1 MGEYPAVFAAGKF
14 VLKAACAEGNNM
26 EEKIFKTYD
35 EQIALLGSR
44 GIVFTDA
51 GKKSNAKKIL
61 QREGYYN
68 LINGYS
74 QLFRLNGET
83 YKPGTTVQEIYEL
96 YRFDK
101 ALRNIFLQSILKME
115 TNIKSLLSYVFSEAY
130 GHKNFLIYRNFN
142 TQVKDAQQK
151 ITSLISEIQL
161 ATAKRASD
169 PSISHYLNE
178 HGYIPLWVL
187 NTILSLGTVSKFY
200 SLLKIPERQ
209 AISKTFKI
217 SDGLLENILLYL
229 TPVRNFCAHENRLYC
244 YRTKKPLHDMPHHE
258 ALSLPKKQGEY
269 VNGKRDLFA
278 ALIALKPLLSKRDFR
293 TMLQE
298 IHLEIGKMRKKLRV
312 LQMHEIYGSMGFPE
326 NWMQLGKL

>member
-1 MGEYPAVFAAGKF
+1 MG
-14 VLKAACAEGNNM
+14 
-26 EEKIFKTYD
+26 EKIFQTYD
-35 EQIALLGSR
+35 EQIALLHSR
-44 GIVFTDA
+44 GVVFSDA

-74 QLFRLNGET
+74 QLFRLEGET

-101 ALRNIFLQSILKME
+101 TLRNIFLQSILKME
-115 TNIKSLLSYVFSEAY
+115 TNIKSLLSYVFSEEY
-130 GHKNFLIYRNFN
+130 GHKNFLVYRNFN
-142 TQVKDAQQK
+142 TEVKDAQQK
-151 ITSLISEIQL
+151 ITGLISEIQQM
-161 ATAKRASD
+161 TAKRASD
-169 PSISHYLNE
+169 PSISHYLSE

-200 SLLKIPERQ
+200 SLLKIPEKQ

-217 SDGLLENILLYL
+217 PDGLLENILLYL

-244 YRTKKPLHDMPHHE
+244 YRTKKPLHDMPYHE
-258 ALSLPKKQGEY
+258 ALSIPQKRGEY
-269 VNGKRDLFA
+269 IYGKRDLFA
-278 ALIALKPLLSKRDFR
+278 ALIALKPLLSRRDYK

-298 IHLEIGKMRKKLRV
+298 IHTAIVKMQKKLKV
-312 LQMHEIYGSMGFPE
+312 LHMEEVYRSMGFPE
-326 NWMQLGKL
+326 NWMRIHTL

>member
-1 MGEYPAVFAAGKF
+1 MG
-14 VLKAACAEGNNM
+14 
-26 EEKIFKTYD
+26 EKIFQTYD
-35 EQIALLGSR
+35 EQIALLQSR
-44 GIVFTDA
+44 GVVFSDA

-74 QLFRLNGET
+74 QLFRLEGET

-101 ALRNIFLQSILKME
+101 TLRDIFLQSILKME
-115 TNIKSLLSYVFSEAY
+115 TNIKSLLSYVFSEEY
-130 GHKNFLIYRNFN
+130 GHKNFLVYRNFN
-142 TQVKDAQQK
+142 TGVKDAQQK
-151 ITSLISEIQL
+151 ITGLISEIQQM
-161 ATAKRASD
+161 TAKRASD
-169 PSISHYLNE
+169 PSISHYLSE

-200 SLLKIPERQ
+200 SLLKIPEKQ

-217 SDGLLENILLYL
+217 PDGLLENILLYL

-244 YRTKKPLHDMPHHE
+244 YRTKKPLHDMPYHE
-258 ALSLPKKQGEY
+258 ALSIPQKSGEY
-269 VNGKRDLFA
+269 AYGKRDLFA
-278 ALIALKPLLSKRDFR
+278 ALIALKPLLSRRDYK

-298 IHLEIGKMRKKLRV
+298 IHTAIAKMQKKLDV
-312 LQMHEIYGSMGFPE
+312 LHMEEVYRSMGFPE
-326 NWMQLGKL
+326 NWMQIGKV

>member
-1 MGEYPAVFAAGKF
+1 MG
-14 VLKAACAEGNNM
+14 
-26 EEKIFKTYD
+26 EKIFQTYD
-35 EQIALLGSR
+35 QQLELLGSR
-44 GIVFTDA
+44 GVVFSDA

-74 QLFRLNGET
+74 QLFRLEGEQ

-101 ALRNIFLQSILKME
+101 ALRDIFLQSILKME
-115 TNIKSLLSYVFSEAY
+115 TNIKSLLSYVFSESY
-130 GHKNFLIYRNFN
+130 GHKNFLVYRNFN
-142 TQVKDAQQK
+142 TEVKDAQQK
-151 ITSLISEIQL
+151 ITGLISEIQQM
-161 ATAKRASD
+161 TAKRASD

-200 SLLKIPERQ
+200 SLLKIPEKQ

-217 SDGLLENILLYL
+217 SDGLLENILLFL
-229 TPVRNFCAHENRLYC
+229 TPVRNFCAHENRLFC
-244 YRTKKPLHDMPHHE
+244 YRTKKPLHDLPYHE
-258 ALSLPKKQGEY
+258 ALALPKKRGEY

-278 ALIALKPLLSKRDFR
+278 ALIALKPLLSRRDLR
-293 TMLQE
+293 KMLQE
-298 IHLEIGKMRKKLRV
+298 IHLEIGKTEKKLRV
-312 LQMHEIYGSMGFPE
+312 LQLREIYESMGFPE

>member
-1 MGEYPAVFAAGKF
+1 MG
-14 VLKAACAEGNNM
+14 
-26 EEKIFKTYD
+26 EKIFQTYD
-35 EQIALLGSR
+35 QQLELLGSR
-44 GIVFTDA
+44 GVVFSDA

-74 QLFRLNGET
+74 QLFRLEGEQ

-101 ALRNIFLQSILKME
+101 ALRDIFLQSILKME
-115 TNIKSLLSYVFSEAY
+115 TNIKSLLSYVFSESY
-130 GHKNFLIYRNFN
+130 GHKNFLVYRNFN
-142 TQVKDAQQK
+142 TEVKDAQQK
-151 ITSLISEIQL
+151 ITGLISEIQQM
-161 ATAKRASD
+161 TAKRASD

-200 SLLKIPERQ
+200 SLLKIPEKQ

-217 SDGLLENILLYL
+217 SDGLLENILLFL
-229 TPVRNFCAHENRLYC
+229 TPVRNFCAHENRLFC
-244 YRTKKPLHDMPHHE
+244 YRTKKPLHDLPYHE
-258 ALSLPKKQGEY
+258 ALALPKKRGEY

-278 ALIALKPLLSKRDFR
+278 ALIALKPLLSRRDLR
-293 TMLQE
+293 KMLQE
-298 IHLEIGKMRKKLRV
+298 IHLEIGKTEKKLRV
-312 LQMHEIYGSMGFPE
+312 LQPREIYESMGFPE